1 MQLNKIYNGDTR
13 DLVKQVDTESI
24 DLIVSD
30 IPYKIVQGGDATGVW
45 RDKQMG
51 GVMAKHGFTTGNYD
65 LVKKGKIFEHNDIE
79 FHEYL
84 PELYRVLKQSGHCYL
99 MINARNLK
107 DLQQACED
115 AGFIYQQLLVWDKR
129 SATPNRYYMN
139 ACEFILMLRKGAA
152 KSINDMGASN
162 LIRVPNIIG
171 TKRHPT
177 EKPVVLM
184 EYLIK
189 QSSKQGDLVLDP
201 FCGSG
206 STCIAAKNAGRK
218 YLGFEIDQ
226 QYYEIACQR
235 MTEPKKVS
243 LFNEF

>member
-1 MQLNKIYNGDTR
+1 MQLNKIYSGDTR
-13 DLVKQVDTESI
+13 ELVKQVEDESI

-51 GVMAKHGFTTGNYD
+51 GIMAKHGFTTGNYD

-139 ACEFILMLRKGAA
+139 AC
-152 KSINDMGASN
+152 
-162 LIRVPNIIG
+162 
-171 TKRHPT
+171 
-177 EKPVVLM
+177 
-184 EYLIK
+184 
-189 QSSKQGDLVLDP
+189 
-201 FCGSG
+201 
-206 STCIAAKNAGRK
+206 
-218 YLGFEIDQ
+218 
-226 QYYEIACQR
+226 
-235 MTEPKKVS
+235 
-243 LFNEF
+243 